1 MRHNVAGRKLGRT
14 SEHRKAMMR
23 NQLVSLIQAGRIQT
37 TLAKAKALRP
47 VAEKVITRSK
57 TDTVHSRRMVGRW
70 IQDRDVIKKL
80 FHEIGPRVA
89 DRPGGYT
96 RIVKL
101 GPRQGDGA
109 ERAVIELVDEAE
121 ES

>member
-1 MRHNVAGRKLGRT
+1 MRHNVAGKKLGRT
-14 SEHRKAMMR
+14 SDHRKALLR
-23 NQLVSLIQAGRIQT
+23 NQLTSLIQAGRIQT

-47 VAEKVITRSK
+47 VVEKVITRSK
-57 TDTVHSRRMVGRW
+57 SDTVHARRQVGRW
-70 IQDRDVIKKL
+70 IQDRDVIRKL

-101 GPRQGDGA
+101 GPRKGDGA
-109 ERAVIELVDEAE
+109 EQAIIELVDRD

>member
-14 SEHRKAMMR
+14 SAHRKAMMR
-23 NQLVSLIQAGRIQT
+23 NQLTSLIQAGRIQT

-89 DRPGGYT
+89 ERPGGYT

-121 ES
+121 S